1 MSNPYNTSGNVP
13 PAPIPSPAPDRQG
26 PRWAR
31 KRFVLPA
38 IGLAFFLGLGLGD
51 GGQGDG
57 KDPVSADPQPT
68 ATVTATATATATVTA
83 TETAMPE
90 PAATVTV
97 LATRTVTAE
106 PAVDTDTR
114 SDTESDTGSATGSD
128 EGSGSGGD
136 DVYYQNCTAARA
148 AGAAP
153 VRAGDPGY
161 GRHLDRDGDGVG
173 CE

>member
-1 MSNPYNTSGNVP
+1 MSNPYNIPGNVPPP
-13 PAPIPSPAPDRQG
+13 PAPIPGRQG

-38 IGLAFFLGLGLGD
+38 LGLAFVLGIAIGD

-57 KDPVSADPQPT
+57 KDPVVAAPTPT
-68 ATVTATATATATVTA
+68 ATVTATTTATATATVTA
-83 TETAMPE
+83 APE
-90 PAATVTV
+90 PAPTVTV
-97 LATRTVTAE
+97 SATRTVTAE
-106 PAVDTDTR
+106 PAVDTDT
-114 SDTESDTGSATGSD
+114 GSVTGSD
-128 EGSGSGGD
+128 DGSDSGG

-153 VRAGDPGY
+153 VHAGDPGY

>member
-1 MSNPYNTSGNVP
+1 MSNPYNTPGNAP
-13 PAPIPSPAPDRQG
+13 QAPIPGPTPDRRGQG

-38 IGLAFFLGLGLGD
+38 LGLVFLLGV
-51 GGQGDG
+51 GIGGSGQGDG
-57 KDPVSADPQPT
+57 KDAVAADPAPT
-68 ATVTATATATATVTA
+68 ATVTATATATATVTSTVTA
-83 TETAMPE
+83 TPE

-97 LATRTVTAE
+97 RATRTVTAE
-106 PAVDTDTR
+106 PAVDTNTG
-114 SDTESDTGSATGSD
+114 SDTGSD
-128 EGSGSGGD
+128 DGSGSGD
-136 DVYYQNCTAARA
+136 DSVYYANCTAARA

-153 VRAGDPGY
+153 VRVGDPGY

>member
-1 MSNPYNTSGNVP
+1 MSNPYNTPGNTP
-13 PAPIPSPAPDRQG
+13 PAPGPIPTPAPDRQG

-38 IGLAFFLGLGLGD
+38 LGLALFAGIAI
-51 GGQGDG
+51 GGQED
-57 KDPVSADPQPT
+57 KPERVSADPRPT
-68 ATVTATATATATVTA
+68 ATVTATTTATATATVTV
-83 TETAMPE
+83 TPE
-90 PAATVTV
+90 PAPAVTV
-97 LATRTVTAE
+97 SATRTVTAE
-106 PAVDTDTR
+106 PAVDTDT
-114 SDTESDTGSATGSD
+114 DTSSVTGSD
-128 EGSGSGGD
+128 GGAGSDSGGD

-153 VRAGDPGY
+153 VHVGDPGY

>member
-1 MSNPYNTSGNVP
+1 MSNPYNTSGSVP
-13 PAPIPSPAPDRQG
+13 SAPIPGPAPDRQG

-38 IGLAFFLGLGLGD
+38 IGLAFVLGLGIGD
-51 GGQGDG
+51 GGQADG
-57 KDPVSADPQPT
+57 RDPVSADPRPT
-68 ATVTATATATATVTA
+68 TTVTATATATATVTA
-83 TETAMPE
+83 TETATPE

-106 PAVDTDTR
+106 PAVDTDTG
-114 SDTESDTGSATGSD
+114 SDTGSATGSD
-128 EGSGSGGD
+128 GGSGSGGD
-136 DVYYQNCTAARA
+136 DVYYENCSAARA

>member
-1 MSNPYNTSGNVP
+1 MSNPYDTSGNVP
-13 PAPIPSPAPDRQG
+13 SAPIPDRQG

-31 KRFVLPA
+31 KRFVLPG
-38 IGLAFFLGLGLGD
+38 IGLAFILGLAIGG
-51 GGQGDG
+51 GGQTDG
-57 KDPVSADPQPT
+57 KDPVSADPRPT

-83 TETAMPE
+83 TETATPE

-106 PAVDTDTR
+106 PAVDTDTG
-114 SDTESDTGSATGSD
+114 SDTGSVTGSD
-128 EGSGSGGD
+128 GGSGGDD
-136 DVYYQNCTAARA
+136 DVYYQNCAAARA

-153 VRAGDPGY
+153 VHVGDPGY

>member
-1 MSNPYNTSGNVP
+1 MSNPYNTPGNP
-13 PAPIPSPAPDRQG
+13 PTAPIPGPAPDRQS

-38 IGLAFFLGLGLGD
+38 VGGAFVLGLAFGTGD
-51 GGQGDG
+51 DG
-57 KDPVSADPQPT
+57 KEPVAADPQPT
-68 ATVTATATATATVTA
+68 VTVTATATATVTA
-83 TETAMPE
+83 TVTEAAAPE
-90 PAATVTV
+90 PAPTVTV

-106 PAVDTDTR
+106 PAVDTDT
-114 SDTESDTGSATGSD
+114 GSD
-128 EGSGSGGD
+128 DGSGSGGD
-136 DVYYQNCTAARA
+136 DVYYDNCAAARA

-153 VRAGDPGY
+153 VRVGDPGY